1 MPIDISPIA
10 VPPRIEMALRHASQT
25 TGTDFDYLLDTAIR
39 ESGLKSDA
47 KSKSSSASGLFQFI
61 ESTWL
66 GMIKSAGEALGI
78 GDLAD
83 KIEQRPDGR
92 YEVADP
98 AAKREILALRNDP
111 ETAAVVAGVYTRDAE
126 RALEGQ
132 LGRSPS
138 NGELYL
144 AHFLGQGGAHRMI
157 EAVRA
162 TPDAK
167 AADLFPQAAAANR
180 SLFYRGG
187 QPMTVQAVYVGLI
200 ADHDRG
206 PTRLAGADVAEGQ
219 AMPVISPAAASYL
232 KPANFGPAAGAGGSS
247 WNHSLFTG
255 DGRPGPGARAGGPLV
270 LDSARLV
277 QLIEA
282 SLDDSARP
290 PAPQIEPASAPPLR
304 RSMGLLE
311 SRQPLFE
318 LFRSE

>member
-10 VPPRIEMALRHASQT
+10 VPPQIEMALRHASQT

-126 RALEGQ
+126 RALEGN
-132 LGRSPS
+132 S
-138 NGELYL
+138 
-144 AHFLGQGGAHRMI
+144 
-157 EAVRA
+157 
-162 TPDAK
+162 
-167 AADLFPQAAAANR
+167 AAAPATAN
-180 SLFYRGG
+180 S
-187 QPMTVQAVYVGLI
+187 
-200 ADHDRG
+200 
-206 PTRLAGADVAEGQ
+206 
-219 AMPVISPAAASYL
+219 ISRI
-232 KPANFGPAAGAGGSS
+232 SS
-247 WNHSLFTG
+247 
-255 DGRPGPGARAGGPLV
+255 ARAGHIG
-270 LDSARLV
+270 
-277 QLIEA
+277 
-282 SLDDSARP
+282 
-290 PAPQIEPASAPPLR
+290 
-304 RSMGLLE
+304 
-311 SRQPLFE
+311 
-318 LFRSE
+318 